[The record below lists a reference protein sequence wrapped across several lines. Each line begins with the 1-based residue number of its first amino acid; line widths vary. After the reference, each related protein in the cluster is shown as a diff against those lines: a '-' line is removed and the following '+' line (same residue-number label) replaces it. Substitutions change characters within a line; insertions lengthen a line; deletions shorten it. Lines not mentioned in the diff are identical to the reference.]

1 MQLVVAGNTSR
12 EIGGLLFLS
21 PRTVEMHVRSSM
33 LKLDC
38 RTRSEAVRRITE
50 LDRMAD
56 ITSEPAARWP
66 G

>member
-1 MQLVVAGNTSR
+1 
-12 EIGGLLFLS
+12 
-21 PRTVEMHVRSSM
+21 MHVRSSM

-50 LDRMAD
+50 LDLMTDLTGGRG
-56 ITSEPAARWP
+56 TRWP

>member
-1 MQLVVAGNTSR
+1 
-12 EIGGLLFLS
+12 
-21 PRTVEMHVRSSM
+21 MHVRSSM

-50 LDRMAD
+50 LDMMTD
-56 ITSEPAARWP
+56 LTGDPAARWP

>member
-50 LDRMAD
+50 LDLMTDLAG
-56 ITSEPAARWP
+56 RWP